1 MPKRSKHFA
10 DARCF
15 FHTQKGVVILRAK
28 KAKLCF
34 SKKLLI
40 ADYVVLAVLLVW
52 LVVLSN
58 QEKDTTN
65 MAVVIAA
72 WIAQIAVSSGFYYWK
87 AKSENL
93 VKMPIQMLKD
103 LPEDMKEKAD
113 PNQII
118 ASVLGLKD

>member
-1 MPKRSKHFA
+1 MRVRKP
-10 DARCF
+10 
-15 FHTQKGVVILRAK
+15 
-28 KAKLCF
+28 KLCF

-40 ADYVVLAVLLVW
+40 ADYVVLTVLLVW
-52 LVVLSN
+52 LVVFSY
-58 QEKDTTN
+58 QGKDTAN
-65 MAVVIAA
+65 LAIVIAA
-72 WIAQIAVSSGFYYWK
+72 WIAQLAVSSGFYYWK

>member
-1 MPKRSKHFA
+1 MQGAFLMPR
-10 DARCF
+10 
-15 FHTQKGVVILRAK
+15 KGVVILREK
-28 KAKLCF
+28 KICF
-34 SKKLLI
+34 SKWLLI
-40 ADYVVLAVLLVW
+40 ADYAVLAGLLVW

-118 ASVLGLKD
+118 ESVLGIRN

>member
-1 MPKRSKHFA
+1 MPKKSKHFA

-15 FHTQKGVVILRAK
+15 FHAQKGVVILRAK
-28 KAKLCF
+28 KPKLCF

-40 ADYVVLAVLLVW
+40 AEFMVLVLMLGLKWIDATHEWATEICGWFGV
-52 LVVLSN
+52 
-58 QEKDTTN
+58 
-65 MAVVIAA
+65 MAV
-72 WIAQIAVSSGFYYWK
+72 STGFYYWK